1 MSSWPGSSGS
11 RFRSAPVRGAL
22 DGQGWVRVNPGED
35 ACLSLPG
42 RHVLGGGSGE
52 AGKSMDALVLSAEK
66 HKLGLRLLQ
75 LSSGSDTKAAAQ
87 ADVVLPLGREVE
99 GVPSMYFGGLLWIPL
114 LHVAPENPC
123 TRVVGRALLCVEAC
137 RPNVSRDL
145 RLLRQVPLAP
155 TGLYLP
161 LYKDWEAPRPPTC
174 PVPGPALWPL
184 ESAVRA
190 LAGDDLWKKLSEEA
204 VKPGIMSSG
213 AFQKA
218 LQAAAE
224 SSTSPLFRAASASTS
239 MPAASGSGMEDLHF
253 LVATLAPIMA
263 DAGSM
268 VPFRQLLLW
277 MGLRKLA
284 RLVLPI
290 ARGLLRQLQQ
300 LELNGDAGL
309 RGSSG
314 AVSFASFQAV
324 LQAELQRA
332 GLPDLPAALWQLVSQ
347 RSEWLAGGHWHFD
360 YMVFLWDLQAASG
373 SEVALQGTRGRD
385 TSTGAEKTGKAGADV
400 LFWPLR
406 SELHLQ
412 RQEPTV
418 SPRSPVHRDAMA
430 LPRPRG
436 TSTSFSAGLAPRP
449 LPSLRGFQAPSAA
462 QMPASGSVPA
472 VPAVQAVPA
481 GLPGLCLPGAPRARS
496 PSPFWDLSAPRPLQ
510 ELGVK
515 NDINETVLR
524 AVSRLSDTELQLRSL
539 SGSEEEQLQQ
549 LRARHQRNLES
560 LGMLQK
566 SMLIP
571 SATTT
576 TIPAAAA
583 SDAARENRERI
594 ALESIGSTPLLG
606 VSALLDLANAS
617 ASFPEKTGA
626 GLGLGAGPLPP
637 ALGSSIG
644 PPSPPES
651 PQPEARPPNLQL
663 DALSQ
668 TAGPLPPPSPWIVEA
683 EGSESGVGSGWA
695 SGTGRTNQPQPTED
709 DLARV

>member
-1 MSSWPGSSGS
+1 MC
-11 RFRSAPVRGAL
+11 VL
-22 DGQGWVRVNPGED
+22 
-35 ACLSLPG
+35 LP
-42 RHVLGGGSGE
+42 
-52 AGKSMDALVLSAEK
+52 
-66 HKLGLRLLQ
+66 
-75 LSSGSDTKAAAQ
+75 T
-87 ADVVLPLGREVE
+87 VLPL
-99 GVPSMYFGGLLWIPL
+99 
-114 LHVAPENPC
+114 VAC
-123 TRVVGRALLCVEAC
+123 
-137 RPNVSRDL
+137 
-145 RLLRQVPLAP
+145 
-155 TGLYLP
+155 
-161 LYKDWEAPRPPTC
+161 
-174 PVPGPALWPL
+174 
-184 ESAVRA
+184 
-190 LAGDDLWKKLSEEA
+190 
-204 VKPGIMSSG
+204 G
-213 AFQKA
+213 AF
-218 LQAAAE
+218 
-224 SSTSPLFRAASASTS
+224 
-239 MPAASGSGMEDLHF
+239 
-253 LVATLAPIMA
+253 
-263 DAGSM
+263 
-268 VPFRQLLLW
+268 
-277 MGLRKLA
+277 
-284 RLVLPI
+284 
-290 ARGLLRQLQQ
+290 
-300 LELNGDAGL
+300 
-309 RGSSG
+309 
-314 AVSFASFQAV
+314 
-324 LQAELQRA
+324 
-332 GLPDLPAALWQLVSQ
+332 
-347 RSEWLAGGHWHFD
+347 
-360 YMVFLWDLQAASG
+360 
-373 SEVALQGTRGRD
+373 
-385 TSTGAEKTGKAGADV
+385 
-400 LFWPLR
+400 
-406 SELHLQ
+406 
-412 RQEPTV
+412 
-418 SPRSPVHRDAMA
+418 
-430 LPRPRG
+430 RPRG

-449 LPSLRGFQAPSAA
+449 LPSLRGFEAPSAA

-683 EGSESGVGSGWA
+683 EGSES
-695 SGTGRTNQPQPTED
+695 TPDQLDGRVSAD
-709 DLARV
+709 DM